1 MADVDRL
8 FDEFA
13 AAYVRGEQPDL
24 PGYLARA
31 GDDAEELARL
41 VDVFLRVA
49 PAPEASEEDAA
60 VMQARL
66 EGEPGLLALRNRRSR
81 RVDEVVASLADELGV
96 DDRARL
102 KRYYQRLEGGLL
114 DPHRVD
120 QRVWDALRGLFH
132 VNVRNVVRPVVTGA
146 GGSAMAYYRRPT
158 PSARASSDAPAAA
171 PAARMA
177 EPPTD
182 PSPAERDELDRLFL
196 GDA

>member
-13 AAYVRGEQPDL
+13 AAYVRGDRPDL
-24 PGYLARA
+24 PDYLVRA
-31 GDDAEELARL
+31 GDGAEELARL

-49 PAPEASEEDAA
+49 PAPEASDEDAA

-81 RVDEVVASLADELGV
+81 RVDEVVADLADELGV

-120 QRVWDALRGLFH
+120 QRVWDALRGLFAT
-132 VNVRNVVRPVVTGA
+132 NVRTVVRPVVTGA
-146 GGSAMAYYRRPT
+146 GGSAMAYYRRPA
-158 PSARASSDAPAAA
+158 PNARTRADAPAAA
-171 PAARMA
+171 PSPQMP
-177 EPPTD
+177 EVPSDPP
-182 PSPAERDELDRLFL
+182 PAERDALDRLFL
-196 GDA
+196 GDS